1 MNKQQPAERK
11 IRVLVVENNV
21 HLRGAYADLIRDFGY
36 EPVVAEGQGTLLAA
50 DARHKA
56 KQEQCHLAVVDIRLD
71 ESVGG
76 YEIGERGLDII
87 QAIRPTESI
96 VVTGYQEFRTIK
108 RAYQR
113 EQVSEVIQ
121 KGAMM
126 PDELC
131 HALAALRD
139 KQWPYVDIGPDDL
152 MALIARQ
159 QSQPQRPVSPGEVR
173 DLLMRVFAGEGT
185 VQYTPITN
193 LWKSPVTKAG
203 MRLRSVVLWA
213 RPFGKN
219 PCVVKIALKHRA
231 EREKRNYDEHVRQK
245 LGGNNYLN
253 MEAVDFLWNLG
264 ASVYRMHGVGEKST
278 TFFAH
283 YAGQTA
289 GAIVQSLSHFFSTI
303 WLSHYQTCQP
313 LAHDTLFECYDNL
326 WLSDGAEKGVLHL
339 AADRYRTLPM
349 PDTVKALVNN
359 APHPFHWL
367 QRMSTGGEEKLLDGV
382 GLQQCVVHGDLHGDN
397 LLVDDNMHVWPID
410 YERTS
415 HSHVLTDFVELEH
428 DIITRLTNGDDLVA
442 FCAFLR
448 TLLAPSTL
456 ETVAVA
462 DEAVV
467 SLDPQL
473 QKSYEVVREIRRMA
487 GDLKLL
493 HDFREYY
500 LGVLFNAIFVMHTLI
515 EDQKETTERFR
526 RVYLLASLI
535 CARLDTW
542 EPTDH

>member
-1 MNKQQPAERK
+1 M
-11 IRVLVVENNV
+11 
-21 HLRGAYADLIRDFGY
+21 
-36 EPVVAEGQGTLLAA
+36 
-50 DARHKA
+50 
-56 KQEQCHLAVVDIRLD
+56 
-71 ESVGG
+71 
-76 YEIGERGLDII
+76 
-87 QAIRPTESI
+87 
-96 VVTGYQEFRTIK
+96 
-108 RAYQR
+108 
-113 EQVSEVIQ
+113 
-121 KGAMM
+121 
-126 PDELC
+126 
-131 HALAALRD
+131 
-139 KQWPYVDIGPDDL
+139 
-152 MALIARQ
+152 
-159 QSQPQRPVSPGEVR
+159 
-173 DLLMRVFAGEGT
+173 
-185 VQYTPITN
+185 
-193 LWKSPVTKAG
+193 
-203 MRLRSVVLWA
+203 
-213 RPFGKN
+213 
-219 PCVVKIALKHRA
+219 
-231 EREKRNYDEHVRQK
+231 
-245 LGGNNYLN
+245 
-253 MEAVDFLWNLG
+253 
-264 ASVYRMHGVGEKST
+264 
-278 TFFAH
+278 
-283 YAGQTA
+283 
-289 GAIVQSLSHFFSTI
+289 
-303 WLSHYQTCQP
+303 
-313 LAHDTLFECYDNL
+313 
-326 WLSDGAEKGVLHL
+326 
-339 AADRYRTLPM
+339 
-349 PDTVKALVNN
+349 
-359 APHPFHWL
+359 
-367 QRMSTGGEEKLLDGV
+367 LDGV

>member
-50 DARHKA
+50 DALHKA

-231 EREKRNYDEHVRQK
+231 ERENEIMTSMCVK
-245 LGGNNYLN
+245 
-253 MEAVDFLWNLG
+253 NLG
-264 ASVYRMHGVGEKST
+264 ATTIST
-278 TFFAH
+278 WKPLTFFGISAH
-283 YAGQTA
+283 RSIACMVLAKNQPP
-289 GAIVQSLSHFFSTI
+289 SLHTM
-303 WLSHYQTCQP
+303 LDRP
-313 LAHDTLFECYDNL
+313 LAQSCNRSATFSARYGYPTTKHASRWPMIHSLNAMIIFGL
-326 WLSDGAEKGVLHL
+326 AMVL
-339 AADRYRTLPM
+339 
-349 PDTVKALVNN
+349 
-359 APHPFHWL
+359 
-367 QRMSTGGEEKLLDGV
+367 
-382 GLQQCVVHGDLHGDN
+382 
-397 LLVDDNMHVWPID
+397 
-410 YERTS
+410 
-415 HSHVLTDFVELEH
+415 
-428 DIITRLTNGDDLVA
+428 
-442 FCAFLR
+442 
-448 TLLAPSTL
+448 
-456 ETVAVA
+456 
-462 DEAVV
+462 
-467 SLDPQL
+467 
-473 QKSYEVVREIRRMA
+473 
-487 GDLKLL
+487 
-493 HDFREYY
+493 
-500 LGVLFNAIFVMHTLI
+500 
-515 EDQKETTERFR
+515 R
-526 RVYLLASLI
+526 RVCYIL
-535 CARLDTW
+535 RR
-542 EPTDH
+542 TDIVLCRCPIR